1 MDNSCKHSD
10 RKKPVHKSIYCM
22 IPFFKST
29 NKQKHW
35 YQFPVKMGSWLERG
49 IKKFLK
55 VLIMLYF
62 LTLEHVKGVSS
73 ICESGP
79 DHTVKILAHFSMCIP
94 RGLLYAQQWS
104 ESVRRD
110 SGYSASL
117 QPAQGEETNIYENI
131 KNF

>member
-1 MDNSCKHSD
+1 M
-10 RKKPVHKSIYCM
+10 
-22 IPFFKST
+22 F
-29 NKQKHW
+29 
-35 YQFPVKMGSWLERG
+35 
-49 IKKFLK
+49 
-55 VLIMLYF
+55 YF

-94 RGLLYAQQWS
+94 RGYLLYAQQCS
-104 ESVRRD
+104 ESVRRG

-117 QPAQGEETNIYENI
+117 QPAQGEETNTYENI